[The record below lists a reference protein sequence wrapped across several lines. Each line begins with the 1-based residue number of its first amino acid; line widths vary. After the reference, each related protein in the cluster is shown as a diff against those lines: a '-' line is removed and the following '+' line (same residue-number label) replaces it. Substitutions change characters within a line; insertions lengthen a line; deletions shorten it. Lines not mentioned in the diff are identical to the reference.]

1 MTAGNHTAHAGFN
14 ISCYSPFKNAWSVCI
29 LYRNEMTARTVHKY
43 EGHNICERCHDNI
56 YKTKV
61 SRKLPV

>member
-1 MTAGNHTAHAGFN
+1 
-14 ISCYSPFKNAWSVCI
+14 
-29 LYRNEMTARTVHKY
+29 MTARTVHKY

-61 SRKLPV
+61 SRKSSYFYNEVT